1 MQRIAL
7 AICLIGAFGAGG
19 CNRLERQLERKESR
33 ESERD
38 ADKDDPD
45 RRRSDPDRKAGT
57 QKPGDDKDDGKEAG
71 DPDAI
76 SPNLSPEKA
85 REVWLKRLAE
95 PDAGKDVILGAA
107 RFFSVYDKP
116 LGEKLI
122 LRGQAMDPNGPWR
135 AEMGRLYFLIM
146 VGATSMTPQGTVGSV
161 SLADAHGPYAKEVR
175 KRLAV
180 STDPTILAM
189 AGQSLGTGGRTLYE
203 NHSIDFDPIAL
214 AKTYL
219 GQALKLDPQSILVHQ
234 ILLNI
239 RFQDRGGHTPSIP
252 KGSSPEAEYRAVEA
266 LPEAQRCFR
275 LSLLAEASYLYAEA
289 MEAAKNAPETAR
301 AGMETARKSAQEALL
316 LAPKFPTDPDS
327 GTAIY
332 NANMVLGLLAIRAG
346 NRQSAVE
353 SMLTAS
359 KAPTTEEL
367 AYSATDF
374 SLKLPEL
381 LFQLGERDSVAEF
394 LERFGQGNVFEK
406 GWLLESAKAIRNG
419 KKPLWVV
426 K

>member
-1 MQRIAL
+1 MQRIVL
-7 AICLIGAFGAGG
+7 AICLIGVFGAVG
-19 CNRLERQLERKESR
+19 CNRLERKESR
-33 ESERD
+33 ESEKD
-38 ADKDDPD
+38 ADRDDPD
-45 RRRSDPDRKAGT
+45 RRRPDPDRKAGT
-57 QKPGDDKDDGKEAG
+57 EKPGADKDDGKEAG

-76 SPNLSPEKA
+76 NPNLSPAEA

-95 PDAGKDVILGAA
+95 PNPGKDVILGAA

-135 AEMGRLYFLIM
+135 AEMGRLYYLIM

-161 SLADAHGPYAKEVR
+161 NLADAHGPYAKEIR
-175 KRLAV
+175 KRLSV
-180 STDPTILAM
+180 STDVTLLAM
-189 AGQSLGTGGRTLYE
+189 AGQALGTAGRTLYG
-203 NHSIDFDPIAL
+203 NRSIDFDPVAL
-214 AKTYL
+214 GKTYL
-219 GQALKLDPQSILVHQ
+219 DQALKLDPQSILVHQ
-234 ILLNI
+234 IVLNI

-252 KGSSPEAEYRAVEA
+252 KGSSPEAEYRMIEA
-266 LPEAQRCFR
+266 LPEAQRFFR
-275 LSLLAEASYLYAEA
+275 LSLLAEAAYLTAEQF
-289 MEAAKNAPETAR
+289 EAAKSSPEAARTAL
-301 AGMETARKSAQEALL
+301 ETARKSAQEALI
-316 LAPKFPTDPDS
+316 LAPKFPSDPDC

-332 NANMVLGLLAIRAG
+332 NANMVLGLLANRAG
-346 NRQSAVE
+346 NRPSAVE
-353 SMLTAS
+353 FMLAAS

-367 AYSATDF
+367 AYSANDF

-394 LERFGQGNVFEK
+394 LERFGQGNIFEK
-406 GWLLESAKAIRNG
+406 GWLLESAKAIRSG

>member
-1 MQRIAL
+1 MQRIVL
-7 AICLIGAFGAGG
+7 AICLIGVFGTVG

-33 ESERD
+33 ESEKD
-38 ADKDDPD
+38 ADRDDPD
-45 RRRSDPDRKAGT
+45 RRRSDPDRKPGT
-57 QKPGDDKDDGKEAG
+57 EKDNDKEAG

-76 SPNLSPEKA
+76 NPNLSPAEA

-135 AEMGRLYFLIM
+135 AEMGRLYYLII
-146 VGATSMTPQGTVGSV
+146 VGATSMTPQGIVGSV
-161 SLADAHGPYAKEVR
+161 NLADAHGPYAKEIR
-175 KRLAV
+175 MRLAV
-180 STDPTILAM
+180 STDVTLLAM
-189 AGQSLGTGGRTLYE
+189 AGQALGTAGRALYA
-203 NHSIDFDPIAL
+203 NHSIDFDPVAL
-214 AKTYL
+214 GKTYL
-219 GQALKLDPQSILVHQ
+219 DQALKLDPQSILVHQ
-234 ILLNI
+234 IVLNI

-252 KGSSPEAEYRAVEA
+252 KGSSPEAEYRTIEA

-275 LSLLAEASYLYAEA
+275 LSLLAEAAYLNADEIQA
-289 MEAAKNAPETAR
+289 SKGSTEAARTAV
-301 AGMETARKSAQEALL
+301 ETARKSAQEALM
-316 LAPKFPTDPDS
+316 LAPKFPTDPDA

-332 NANMVLGLLAIRAG
+332 NANMVLGLLANRAG

-353 SMLTAS
+353 FMLAAS
-359 KAPTTEEL
+359 RAPTTEEL

-381 LFQLGERDSVAEF
+381 LYQLGERDSVAEF
-394 LERFGQGNVFEK
+394 LERFGQGNIFEK
-406 GWLLESAKAIRNG
+406 GWLLESAKAIRSG